1 MSTIIRNDE
10 LYHYGVKGMKW
21 GVRRF
26 QNKDGTYTAAGK
38 KRRNDD
44 DEREDTRD
52 SNKKKINKK
61 VVIGSIAAATALAA
75 IGTVALYKY
84 KTSSYRTSISINS
97 LNLGKYKVN
106 EMNLDDMVIPKG
118 STMFRTS
125 SAKTLR
131 DGPVY
136 LSTNKKDRDR
146 YIHRMGSMYKNLY
159 QMNIKSTKDL
169 KIPSEKKQMEM
180 FIDLLTNDENFSRT
194 VAHNPYG
201 ITENLFGDRNAA
213 TKFAK
218 NYQYDNF
225 ITQMIDYDPSKKN
238 VLSTFA
244 DYVKSKGYDCL
255 IDTNDIRTTSD
266 NPIIALN
273 KNDLIIESSKKVNI
287 GMKFVSGLR
296 LKNVKI

>member
-1 MSTIIRNDE
+1 MNTDIRNDE

-21 GVRRF
+21 GVRRY

-38 KRRNDD
+38 KKRSDNEEQEHIQDG
-44 DEREDTRD
+44 
-52 SNKKKINKK
+52 NKKRINKK
-61 VVIGSIAAATALAA
+61 VVIGSIAAATAIAA
-75 IGTVALYKY
+75 IGSVALYKY
-84 KTSSYRTSISINS
+84 KTSSYKSSIHINS
-97 LNLGKYKVN
+97 LKLGKYKVN
-106 EMNLDDMVIPKG
+106 EMNLDDMIIPKG
-118 STMFRTS
+118 STMFRSS

-131 DGPVY
+131 DGPIY

-146 YIHRMGSMYKNLY
+146 YIHRMGTMYKDLY

-201 ITENLFGDRNAA
+201 VTEKLFGDRNAA
-213 TKFAK
+213 AKFAK
-218 NYQYDNF
+218 DYHYDNF
-225 ITQMIDYDPSKKN
+225 ITKMIDYDPSKKN
-238 VLSTFA
+238 ILSTFA
-244 DYVKSKGYDCL
+244 DYVKGNGYDGL

-266 NPIIALN
+266 SPIIALN

-296 LKNVKI
+296 LKKVKI